1 MRLRKVDIEIV
12 PTNDVA
18 NIDLD
23 FALNTYKDAF
33 IEYVNVKISN
43 KVLNLDEFPYRITIF
58 GKQYLADL
66 ILKAAI
72 QMRRNDVIIVLTS
85 TDIYTTGTN
94 YIFGLATIGSALIS
108 SARINPSFWKGFE
121 EIFHYTNKG
130 RVFFEK
136 QFKKVLIHEFGHTL
150 GLPHCNDW
158 NCVMHYSNSPIELYQ
173 KGDWFC
179 INCWKE
185 LTLQL
190 IGMKSNKE

>member
-1 MRLRKVDIEIV
+1 MGLRKVDVEIV

-43 KVLNLDEFPYRITIF
+43 KALNLDEFPYRITIF
-58 GKQYLADL
+58 GKQYLADV

-108 SARINPSFWKGFE
+108 SARINP
-121 EIFHYTNKG
+121 
-130 RVFFEK
+130 
-136 QFKKVLIHEFGHTL
+136 
-150 GLPHCNDW
+150 
-158 NCVMHYSNSPIELYQ
+158 
-173 KGDWFC
+173 
-179 INCWKE
+179 
-185 LTLQL
+185 
-190 IGMKSNKE
+190 